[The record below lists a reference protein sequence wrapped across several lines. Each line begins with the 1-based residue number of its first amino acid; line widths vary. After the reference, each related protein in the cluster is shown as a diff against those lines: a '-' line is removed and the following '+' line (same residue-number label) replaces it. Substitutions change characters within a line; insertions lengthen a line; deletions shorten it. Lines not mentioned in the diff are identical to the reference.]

1 MNSLHNNICIGKVC
15 INLSEV
21 DSTNSYAKQLLSK
34 SKPAEGTVIFAHY
47 QTGGRGQFGKTWESD
62 WGKNL
67 TFSIILFPSF
77 LEAGKAHCLNQ
88 AVCLGLKDF
97 VGSLNISVRIKWPN
111 DIYHHDKKLAGLL
124 IENGVMGGSLDYS
137 IIGIGM
143 NVNQTSF
150 SPALP
155 NPVSMK
161 MIAGRDFKTD
171 RLLNKMFPFIEK
183 RCEQLKNG
191 HMREIKNEFEDSLY
205 RLGEKRQYQTATENF
220 HGIITGVNDEGQL
233 LLETNGKQRVFS
245 NNELV
250 YL

>member
-15 INLSEV
+15 IKLDEV

-34 SKPAEGTVIFAHY
+34 SKPSEGTVIFAHY

-62 WGKNL
+62 RGKNL
-67 TFSIILFPSF
+67 TFSIILYPSF
-77 LEAGKAHCLNQ
+77 IEAGKAHCLNQ

-97 VGSLNISVRIKWPN
+97 AESLDISVRIKWPN
-111 DIYHHDKKLAGLL
+111 DIYYHDKKLAGVL

-143 NVNQTSF
+143 NVNQTGF
-150 SPALP
+150 SPELP
-155 NPVSMK
+155 NPVSLK
-161 MIAGRDFKTD
+161 MIAGGEFKTEE
-171 RLLNKMFPFIEK
+171 LLNGMFPFIER

-191 HMREIKNEFEDSLY
+191 HMREIKNEYEDSLY
-205 RLGEKRQYQTATENF
+205 RLGEKRHYQTATENF
-220 HGIITGVNDEGQL
+220 EGIICGVNDEGQL
-233 LLETNGKQRVFS
+233 LVEANGKQCVFG